1 MKADFS
7 HLSQLTIY
15 FKHKPLWKLGTDLFG
30 LFGQQGIFIYIDV
43 FCAIVLALFWPMAG
57 LAATKADKH
66 LTWAITAFTVRA
78 SHGA

>member
-30 LFGQQGIFIYIDV
+30 LFGQQGIFTYINV
-43 FCAIVLALFWPMAG
+43 FGAIVLALFWPIRS
-57 LAATKADKH
+57 LAVTKVDKH
-66 LTWAITAFTVRA
+66 LTRAITASTVRA
-78 SHGA
+78 SRGA